1 MTGAAVLPDFESL
14 DRDALK
20 ALIVTQHG
28 QLLPQHVQ
36 LFSNKGEIERLQ
48 LLVAKLRR
56 MQFGR
61 KSEKLDWEIAT
72 LELKVEELQAQQ
84 GERGREAKSTQP
96 PARSSGLHSSNR
108 PARQHILKSSGRYD
122 RSWPVLVVH
131 VSCKRRAEWANRAR
145 CGGTRAFCACAGP
158 EIR

>member
-28 QLLPQHVQ
+28 QLLSQRVQQ

-48 LLVAKLRR
+48 PLIAKLRL

-61 KSEKLDWEIAT
+61 KSEKLDWEIA
-72 LELKVEELQAQQ
+72 
-84 GERGREAKSTQP
+84 
-96 PARSSGLHSSNR
+96 
-108 PARQHILKSSGRYD
+108 
-122 RSWPVLVVH
+122 
-131 VSCKRRAEWANRAR
+131 
-145 CGGTRAFCACAGP
+145 
-158 EIR
+158 